1 MNKKIIIIIL
11 CIILVLVLGFGAFL
25 IIRDYNE
32 RNAGKNNNN
41 ENNENNQNGTQNEVV
56 FNETDN
62 SQVITTNSN
71 STIRIINY
79 YDEEMFKGKNTILF
93 MWASWCPHCATEL
106 DALNELLAK
115 YKNDP
120 DFNIVFIAH
129 EFKDSGIDD
138 LVELLEGGTV
148 NYDTEILVDFGRV
161 IRHAIDPE
169 ASTVPK
175 TYFLDKDSNL
185 LYKIDDAVTVEQIDS
200 LIGEYYK

>member
-25 IIRDYNE
+25 VIRDY
-32 RNAGKNNNN
+32 N
-41 ENNENNQNGTQNEVV
+41 ENNENNQNEAQNEIV

-62 SQVITTNSN
+62 SQIITTNSN

-79 YDEEMFKGKNTILF
+79 YDEDMFKGKNTILF

-106 DALNELLAK
+106 DALNEILAK
-115 YKNDP
+115 YKDDA

-129 EFKDSGIDD
+129 EFKDSGIND

-175 TYFLDKDSNL
+175 TYFLDKNSNL
-185 LYKIDDAVTVEQIDS
+185 LYKIDDAITVEQIDS